1 LAKIIQFFILSSFL
15 LVFVLLLQRLIAMHA
30 IVVEALKYIIMNGLT
45 LLKGFVAALILL
57 FAVSCSSTPE
67 SKLIGTWKVTDVQV
81 DFDEQ
86 KTDPGTVN
94 QVAEREKKTIL
105 KFTSDST
112 LTIIDNNNTH
122 KALWKLAE
130 DGKVTFSFEGDQAIN
145 DLGIYE
151 EGKITITSDTPLGE
165 IVTVFE
171 KSK

>member
-1 LAKIIQFFILSSFL
+1 LSSFL
-15 LVFVLLLQRLIAMHA
+15 LVFVLLLQRLFTMHA
-30 IVVEALKYIIMNGLT
+30 IVVIALKYIIMKVIS
-45 LLKGFVAALILL
+45 LLKSFVAALILV
-57 FAVSCSSTPE
+57 FVVSCSSTPE

-130 DGKVTFSFEGDQAIN
+130 DGKVTYSFEGDQLNN

-165 IVTVFE
+165 IITVFE

>member
-1 LAKIIQFFILSSFL
+1 
-15 LVFVLLLQRLIAMHA
+15 
-30 IVVEALKYIIMNGLT
+30 MNVIT
-45 LLKGFVAALILL
+45 LLRKFTAALILVVI
-57 FAVSCSSTPE
+57 ASCSSSPE

-130 DGKVTFSFEGDQAIN
+130 DGKVTYSFEGDQRYN
-145 DLGIYE
+145 DLGVYE

-165 IVTVFE
+165 IITIFE
-171 KSK
+171 RSK